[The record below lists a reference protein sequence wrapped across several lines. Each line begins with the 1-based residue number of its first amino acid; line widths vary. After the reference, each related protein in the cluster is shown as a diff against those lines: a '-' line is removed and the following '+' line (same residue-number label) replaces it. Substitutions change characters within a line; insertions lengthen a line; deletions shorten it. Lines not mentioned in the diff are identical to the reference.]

1 VLHPHGLNMSG
12 RWVGLGYDGRIMTG
26 WAAMGQTQE
35 EAEDTMHRLIA
46 SEGVPYLD
54 D

>member
-1 VLHPHGLNMSG
+1 MLTLRARCVP
-12 RWVGLGYDGRIMTG
+12 G

-35 EAEDTMHRLIA
+35 DAENTMQKLIA
-46 SEGVPYLD
+46 SEGVTYVD

>member
-1 VLHPHGLNMSG
+1 
-12 RWVGLGYDGRIMTG
+12 MTG

-35 EAEDTMHRLIA
+35 EAEDAMHRLIA
-46 SEGVPYLD
+46 SEGVPYVD